1 MVACILQ
8 IFSSLI
14 CLSFVVILIFI
25 LYLLLEIKKFFIHC
39 LYRINMTS
47 TQELV
52 VLTNIAS
59 ASTTLIRKI
68 SLSSYVVYN
77 EKLKNFMDRTLK
89 CENKK
94 YFFI

>member
-8 IFSSLI
+8 IFFLLI

-25 LYLLLEIKKFFIHC
+25 LYLLLEIKFFFIHC
-39 LYRINMTS
+39 LYRINMTL

-77 EKLKNFMDRTLK
+77 EKPKNFMD
-89 CENKK
+89 
-94 YFFI
+94 